1 MTLKELSQLYYLN
14 REIKRDEERLN
25 ELKMTQLKVT
35 PNYAGM
41 PKAKGKIND
50 TMAQNVAYIVD
61 LEQML
66 RLNIEKRY
74 YEEKRIMNFICSIDD
89 CFLRLIFKLRF
100 IDCKKWNTIAL
111 EVGGG
116 NTDATVKMACF
127 RYLQKTK
134 IGYKSYTPVGYNT

>member
-25 ELKMTQLKVT
+25 ELKLAQLKVT
-35 PNYAGM
+35 PNYAGT

-74 YEEKRIMNFICSIDD
+74 YEEKRIMNFISSIDD

-100 IDCKKWNTIAL
+100 IDCKKWEAIACQI
-111 EVGGG
+111 GGG
-116 NTDATVKMACF
+116 NTGDTVRMCCN
-127 RYLQKTK
+127 RYLQKRLK
-134 IGYKSYTPVGYNT
+134 